1 MTTLWL
7 AVAAVLALLA
17 GAAYWLLV
25 VTEGAYL
32 GPRVVRLLYDWG
44 AASYDRVKQFDVVD
58 DARALSVPLVKRLK
72 GVQKPLVLD
81 VATGTGRLPMALL
94 RLLEFQGEIVG
105 LDISLGMLQQARR
118 KAAQHDSRVVWLW
131 KNAQELPFSDA
142 AFDAITCLEGLE
154 FLPRP
159 WQALG
164 EMVRVLKPGGA
175 MLISNRRGLDAT
187 LMPGRTCGGERL
199 RELLGELGLECVEI
213 KQWQTYYDLV
223 WASKPG
229 QTSPPDGV
237 TEWNEVLTCP
247 ACGADGLTR
256 QSKDLLCQ
264 GCLRLYPVRDSIVC
278 LEGDFL
284 RSLSGAQRG

>member
-32 GPRVVRLLYDWG
+32 GPRAVRLLYDWG

-81 VATGTGRLPMALL
+81 VATGTGRFPLALL
-94 RLLEFQGEIVG
+94 RLLEFEGEIVG

-118 KAAQHDSRVVWLW
+118 KGVQHDSRVVWVW
-131 KNAQELPFSDA
+131 KNAQELPFSDC
-142 AFDAITCLEGLE
+142 AFDAVSCLEGLE
-154 FLPRP
+154 FLPGPR
-159 WQALG
+159 QALE

-175 MLISNRRGLDAT
+175 MLISNRRGLDAA
-187 LMPGRTCGGERL
+187 LMPGRSYGGERL
-199 RELLGELGLECVEI
+199 RELLCELGLESVEI

-223 WASKPG
+223 WASKTG
-229 QTSPPDGV
+229 QMPPRDGV
-237 TEWNEVLTCP
+237 TEWNGVLTCP
-247 ACGADGLTR
+247 ACGARGLIR
-256 QSKDLLCQ
+256 QSKDLLCR
-264 GCLRLYPVRDSIVC
+264 GCLRLYPVRDGIVC
-278 LEGDFL
+278 LEGEFL
-284 RSLSGAQRG
+284 RSPGGAQRG